1 MGVIFRKEERSTLV
15 DRVANQIREAIKSG
29 KLQPGER
36 LIETDLAKDMQISR
50 HPIREALRY
59 LEKEGLVTTTPFK
72 GAQVTPF
79 SEQDIEELYTL
90 RLSIEELAIRTL
102 VKNLNDEKIK
112 KLQAAINEMK
122 RCVLKRKF
130 KEYIY
135 ADLRFHGKIC
145 ELCGHQRLLQ
155 VWRTLEPQMGLFI
168 LAANQPYEE
177 ETPMIIYQQHLP
189 VFKAIKAGEANQAVA
204 RMKSV
209 LEDGYK
215 FASGRG
221 DTQRAPT

>member
-1 MGVIFRKEERSTLV
+1 MGVIFKKEERSTLV
-15 DRVANQIREAIKSG
+15 VRVANQIREAIKSG
-29 KLQPGER
+29 KLQPGDR
-36 LIETDLAKDMQISR
+36 LIETDLANDMQISR

-59 LEKEGLVTTTPFK
+59 MEKEGLVTTTPFK

-79 SEQDIEELYTL
+79 SEQDLEELYTL

-112 KLQAAINEMK
+112 KLQAALKVMK
-122 RCVLKRKF
+122 RSAIKGEF
-130 KEYIY
+130 KEYID
-135 ADLRFHGKIC
+135 ADLLFHRQIC

-168 LAANQPYEE
+168 MFANQPYEI
-177 ETPMIIYQQHLP
+177 ETPMVIYQQHLP
-189 VFKAIKAGEANQAVA
+189 VFEAIKAGDADRAVEQ
-204 RMKSV
+204 MKSV

-215 FASGRG
+215 FASG
-221 DTQRAPT
+221 QN